1 MSDKT
6 RAAVTARQAAKAEAA
21 AAAKPVK
28 RRKGSKADGDVTTQN
43 AISTTEAAATD
54 VVLSPVG
61 DEKVDLTK

>member
-6 RAAVTARQAAKAEAA
+6 RQAITERQNRKAGIAA
-21 AAAKPVK
+21 PVE
-28 RRKGSKADGDVTTQN
+28 RKKKGDVTTQA
-43 AISTTEAAATD
+43 AISSDEAAATD

>member
-43 AISTTEAAATD
+43 AINTTEAAATD

-61 DEKVDLTK
+61 DAKVDVSK

>member
-28 RRKGSKADGDVTTQN
+28 RRKGSKGDVTTQN
-43 AISTTEAAATD
+43 AINTTEAAATD

-61 DEKVDLTK
+61 DAKVDVSK